1 MRSRLTATIGAAHAT
16 RDIGSE
22 LEDVPTYVRQAAE
35 IYQYT
40 LNRIAIS
47 IDRLGKAEAEVSV
60 HRKSLEQWRK
70 TLTRPRP

>member
-1 MRSRLTATIGAAHAT
+1 MPPAKAY
-16 RDIGSE
+16 DIGSE

-47 IDRLGKAEAEVSV
+47 IYRLGKAEAEVSV